1 MFKLADYCADGDGF
15 LSIDIGG
22 ANFGFGSR
30 SHNVG
35 HDFGHGV
42 NESIEPRVISGRQ
55 CWIGRTVAEKIMAP
69 GTAAGTGC
77 GKVQGVAVD
86 V

>member
-1 MFKLADYCADGDGF
+1 MEQCADGDDF

-22 ANFGFGSR
+22 ADFGFCGR
-30 SHNVG
+30 YHDVG

-42 NESIEPRVISGRQ
+42 NRYIEPRSCFGRL
-55 CWIGRTVAEKIMAP
+55 CRIWRAVAEKIMAT
-69 GTAAGTGC
+69 GAALCEGR